1 MYAAK
6 YVFTKPFFAAWI
18 VVAIIW
24 VWGTMLVAGFFP
36 IIDGRRQLTQVWRA
50 LAAHE
55 KLKDKTVDQPGGTPV
70 ISNTVTSS
78 EDEQPRGKSE
88 K

>member
-6 YVFTKPFFAAWI
+6 YVFSKPFFTAWI

-36 IIDGRRQLTQVWRA
+36 IVDGRRQLVQVWRA
-50 LAAHE
+50 LRHNSP
-55 KLKDKTVDQPGGTPV
+55 KGNTPTNQAGDTSV
-70 ISNTVTSS
+70 TSNTATSS
-78 EDEQPRGKSE
+78 EDEQVRSKLE